1 MCLVLSVRVA
11 GVWQLVVYDFVF
23 SERESGVGIVLL
35 CKKSKGSIAPSVSG
49 HGVRRPR
56 ACSQNPACSVS
67 CTHVPVLE
75 VVRRIVVDVVKVDV
89 PLVVVFPRR
98 SGAV

>member
-1 MCLVLSVRVA
+1 MNNKRSLYA
-11 GVWQLVVYDFVF
+11 P
-23 SERESGVGIVLL
+23 
-35 CKKSKGSIAPSVSG
+35 SIAR

-56 ACSQNPACSVS
+56 ACSQHSASGVS

-75 VVRRIVVDVVKVDV
+75 VVRRIVGDVVKVDV
-89 PLVVVFPRR
+89 PLVVVLPRR